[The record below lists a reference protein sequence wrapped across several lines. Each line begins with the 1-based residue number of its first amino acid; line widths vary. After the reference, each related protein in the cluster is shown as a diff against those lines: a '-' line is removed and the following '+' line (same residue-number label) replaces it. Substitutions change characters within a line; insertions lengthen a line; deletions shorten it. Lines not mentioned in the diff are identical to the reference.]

1 MKLALLLLLPT
12 PLLAAGTKHFTLSAT
27 FEPPTKAGG
36 QGAIAVSF
44 VPQDPDVKVNQ
55 EPGPRIKLDPAQ
67 QVLVDKQPPAPT
79 HVTPY
84 DPDTA
89 RYLDPAQ
96 PVRFPVALAAGA
108 RKGRQTLRANVTYF
122 YCSKRE
128 GWCRKGTDEV
138 ELPVTVP

>member
-1 MKLALLLLLPT
+1 MKLALFLLTT
-12 PLLAAGTKHFTLSAT
+12 PLLAAGTKHFTLSAS
-27 FEPPTKAGG
+27 FEPSTKAGAPA
-36 QGAIAVSF
+36 AIAVNF
-44 VPQDPDVKVNQ
+44 VPQDPDVKINQ
-55 EPGPRIKLDPAQ
+55 EPGPRLKLDPAQ

-89 RYLDPAQ
+89 RYLDPGQ
-96 PVRFPVALAAGA
+96 PVRFPVAIASGA
-108 RKGRQTLRANVTYF
+108 PKGRQAVHASVTYF

-138 ELPVTVP
+138 ELAVTVP